1 MLIQLNSP
9 HNSREWVCIYLFV
22 WVLPS
27 NNLLMVCSEKDSNQ
41 TENKKQDQ
49 TVETP
54 TADNMPEITTP
65 AAPESGSAS
74 PKKSHEEDMDLSLDF
89 DLQAGGSLSRQHVIA
104 NPAISNEEVGFF
116 MMQYL
121 QFIVIGGKSELSIL

>member
-1 MLIQLNSP
+1 M
-9 HNSREWVCIYLFV
+9 YLFV

-27 NNLLMVCSEKDSNQ
+27 NNLFVVCSEEDSNQ

-54 TADNMPEITTP
+54 TADNMPETTTP

-104 NPAISNEEVGFF
+104 NPAISNEEVGFL

-121 QFIVIGGKSELSIL
+121 QFFVIEGKSKLSIL